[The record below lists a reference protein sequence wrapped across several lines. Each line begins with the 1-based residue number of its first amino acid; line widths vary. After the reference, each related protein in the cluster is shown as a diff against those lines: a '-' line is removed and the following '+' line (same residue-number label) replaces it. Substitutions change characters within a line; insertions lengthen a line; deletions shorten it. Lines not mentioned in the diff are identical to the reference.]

1 MAGRDRMT
9 IEEVVRQ
16 VLRDEHADVIRESV
30 RAVAQELMEA
40 EVCELIGA
48 EHGERTEDRATHRNG
63 YRPRRW
69 DTRAGEIELQIPKI
83 RQGSYFPSF
92 LQPRKRSEQ
101 ALVSVVQQAYVCGVS
116 TRRVDQLV
124 ESLGLRI
131 SQVARSVADRRAARR
146 AGPGVSGAP
155 VGGPLP
161 LSVRRRQDRE
171 GPRRRPRAAQGR
183 RRRARRPR
191 DRAARDH
198 RPGHRRRGDRGVLDA
213 SSCARWSR
221 AAWSAC
227 SWRSATPT
235 PG

>member
-16 VLRDEHADVIRESV
+16 VLREEHGDVIRESV

-40 EVCELIGA
+40 EVSELISA
-48 EHGERTEDRATHRNG
+48 AHGERTEDRATHRNG

-83 RQGSYFPSF
+83 RQGSYFPFF

-124 ESLGLRI
+124 ESLGAADL
-131 SQVARSVADRRAARR
+131 QVRGQPDRRPARR
-146 AGPGVSGAP
+146 AGPGVP
-155 VGGPLP
+155 
-161 LSVRRRQDRE
+161 
-171 GPRRRPRAAQGR
+171 
-183 RRRARRPR
+183 
-191 DRAARDH
+191 
-198 RPGHRRRGDRGVLDA
+198 
-213 SSCARWSR
+213 
-221 AAWSAC
+221 
-227 SWRSATPT
+227 
-235 PG
+235 